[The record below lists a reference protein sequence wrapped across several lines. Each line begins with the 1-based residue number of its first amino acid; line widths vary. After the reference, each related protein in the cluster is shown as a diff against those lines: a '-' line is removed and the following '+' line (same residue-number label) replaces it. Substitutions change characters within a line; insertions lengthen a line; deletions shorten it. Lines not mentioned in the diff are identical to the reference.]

1 MDIWVELSRMGRGGM
16 AGLTSGMTILVLGA
30 TGKTGRRVV
39 GRLRDRGVAVR
50 AASRSSETRFDWED
64 SGSWASAVRDVA
76 AVYLI
81 APEEPKLIEPFVDQ
95 AVAAGVA
102 KFVVL
107 SGRGGADG
115 FGEVFGHGMAEAERA
130 VKASGVAW
138 TIIGSNNFAQNFDE
152 DLWYEPLLTGRL
164 ALPTGG
170 VREPFVDVED
180 VAEVAATLLTEDG
193 YDGRRYDLSGPE
205 GLTFDEAVA
214 QIAAA
219 SGRTMS
225 HVDVSPAEYGAEL
238 RAQGYPE
245 DVVEQLNAM
254 FDLVRAGLLAEPADG
269 VRQVLGR
276 DATPF
281 AAYVDRAWRRR

>member
-1 MDIWVELSRMGRGGM
+1 MGWGGV
-16 AGLTSGMTILVLGA
+16 AGLTAGMTILVLGA

-39 GRLRDRGVAVR
+39 GRLRDRGVELR
-50 AASRSSETRFDWED
+50 AASRSSETRFDWGD
-64 SGSWASAVRDVA
+64 PGSWASAVRDVA

-81 APEEPKLIEPFVDQ
+81 APEEPKVIGGFVDQ
-95 AVAAGVA
+95 AVAAGVGM
-102 KFVVL
+102 FVVL
-107 SGRGGADG
+107 WGRGGAEG

-130 VKASGVAW
+130 VQASGVAW
-138 TIIGSNNFAQNFDE
+138 SIIGANNFAQNFDE
-152 DLWYEPLLTGRL
+152 DLWYEPLRSGRL
-164 ALPTGG
+164 GLPAGG

-180 VAEVAATLLTEDG
+180 VAEVAATLLTSDG

-205 GLTFDEAVA
+205 ALTFGDAVA
-214 QIAAA
+214 RIAAA

-225 HVDVSPAEYGAEL
+225 YADVSPAEYGAEL

-245 DVVEQLNAM
+245 EVVKELNAM
-254 FDLVRAGLLAEPADG
+254 FDLLRAGVLAEPADG

-281 AAYVDRAWRRR
+281 AEYVDRVWRGR